1 MHILRVCYEYPPP
14 WDGLTSGP
22 YELSRA
28 QAEAGHDI
36 VFLAGGKKTAPYAE
50 APGIQVERL
59 GRALPTYLFG
69 PFLSFDL
76 KIIFRIRKILKNR
89 PIDVIHFHGNT
100 ALWFS
105 VLRLLGF
112 FKGVPYVFH
121 AHSSGL
127 RNFETYW
134 KKADVRT
141 KIKALFIWTMLML
154 QDFLTIKAAD
164 AVITVSAKD
173 RDIFVLCYK
182 CPERKIMAVE
192 NGVNTELFAPSL
204 RPCYKDPRIILPA
217 YLRPAKNLEKLFSV
231 LRVLNR
237 QGKSPHLTI
246 VGRGDAGYIS
256 KLKVLAKELE
266 IDSRITWKGY
276 VPYPELPGV
285 YAEHD
290 LLMLLSH
297 SEGLPKIILEAISC
311 GLKVVS
317 TRSFAVTGFL
327 NKIVTWVDESDDE
340 RKIADAVLQA
350 LEKDIDV
357 DRFRREYSW
366 EKKAADI
373 EQIYLTL
380 TKNGTS
386 HLELH
391 GPTRG

>member
-14 WDGLTSGP
+14 WDGLTPGP

-59 GRALPTYLFG
+59 GRGLPTYLFG

-76 KIIFRIRKILKNR
+76 KLIFRIRKILKKR

-112 FKGVPYVFH
+112 FKSVPYVFH
-121 AHSSGL
+121 AHSTSLGNL
-127 RNFETYW
+127 KAYW
-134 KKADVRT
+134 RKADART
-141 KIKALFIWTMLML
+141 KIKALFIWTMLMI

-173 RDIFVLCYK
+173 RDIFVQCYK
-182 CPERKIMAVE
+182 CPERKILVIE
-192 NGVNTELFAPSL
+192 NGVNTGLFVPSMKASREGL
-204 RPCYKDPRIILPA
+204 RIILAA
-217 YLRPAKNLEKLFSV
+217 YLQPRKNLEKLFSV
-231 LRVLNR
+231 LRVLNK
-237 QGKSPHLTI
+237 QGISPHLTI
-246 VGRGDAGYIS
+246 VGRGEAGYIS
-256 KLKVLAKELE
+256 KLKILAKKLE

-290 LLMLLSH
+290 ILLLFSH
-297 SEGLPKIILEAISC
+297 SEGLPKIVLEALSC
-311 GLKVVS
+311 GLRVVS
-317 TRSFAVTGFL
+317 TRSFAVTGYL
-327 NKIVTWVDESDDE
+327 NEIVAWVDEEDDE
-340 RKIADAVLQA
+340 EKIANAVLQTW
-350 LEKDIDV
+350 EKAIDW
-357 DRFRREYSW
+357 DRFKIEYSW
-366 EKKAADI
+366 KKKAGEIDRIYRRLI
-373 EQIYLTL
+373 E
-380 TKNGTS
+380 KR
-386 HLELH
+386 
-391 GPTRG
+391 PDAR